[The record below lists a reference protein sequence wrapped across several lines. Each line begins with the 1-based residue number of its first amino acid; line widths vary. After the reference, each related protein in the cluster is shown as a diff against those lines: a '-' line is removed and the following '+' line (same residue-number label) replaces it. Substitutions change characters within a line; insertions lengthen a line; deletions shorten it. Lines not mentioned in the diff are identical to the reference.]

1 MPSSM
6 TMSSTVTTLLAVLSL
21 LPTLLAS
28 PSPASAPS
36 PLHFPLARRNT
47 GPKSAADYAE
57 IADNIRIK
65 YGRPPILS
73 TSSKL
78 RRAGNV
84 ANIDTTNQQS
94 DSSYFAPIQVGT
106 PYVATSSFVLSS
118 LSSIFGPIDCNSN
131 FKCQVRRIIRYA
143 LGILRYFFVSF
154 DCRLRKLSSISFMFF

>member
-1 MPSSM
+1 MHTTTMPSSM

-28 PSPASAPS
+28 PSPAPAPS

-118 LSSIFGPIDCNSN
+118 LSSIFDPIDSN

-143 LGILRYFFVSF
+143 LGMLRYF
-154 DCRLRKLSSISFMFF
+154 LSLSIVD